1 MMISVQE
8 IESAC
13 DASQPLDFSRHDVEA
28 PELVHTKMFYP
39 YGFPTEVRTNALEI
53 FTHYQELWG
62 KFEKR
67 FDTDTIR
74 VTVHVV
80 EGQSTECPPGP
91 TYRVMMPLMVI
102 VADGDNY
109 AIADLAQN
117 KTQVT
122 ISWAA
127 VNHSQYLRYFFLD
140 STACQHISTRHTTPV
155 HAGCVALNERGV
167 LLLGDSGAGKSS
179 LSYACARAGWTY
191 IADDSSFLLNGGSK
205 RMIIGNCHQVRFRP
219 TAAELFP
226 ELEGLEITP
235 RSTGKPSIEMPMTSF
250 PDVICAQ
257 TTHVD
262 FLVFLNR
269 NLEGTPELVPY
280 RREVARNF
288 MRQILYG
295 LPETRAAQFAAIDRL
310 LTAEVFE
317 LRYRNLD
324 WAVQR
329 LESLAREGN

>member
-1 MMISVQE
+1 MISVQE

-13 DASQPLDFSRHDVEA
+13 DASQTLDFSRHEVEA
-28 PELVHTKMFYP
+28 PELVHAKMFYP
-39 YGFPTEVRTNALEI
+39 YGFPTEVRTNAPVV

-62 KFEKR
+62 KFERR
-67 FDTDTIR
+67 FDTNTIH
-74 VTVHVV
+74 VAVHVV
-80 EGQSTECPPGP
+80 ESQSTECPPAP
-91 TYRVMMPLMVI
+91 TYRVMMPLMAI

-109 AIADLAQN
+109 SIADLAQN
-117 KTQVT
+117 KTQAT

-127 VNHSQYLRYFFLD
+127 LNHAQYVRYFFLD
-140 STACQHISTRHTTPV
+140 STGCHHISTRHTTPV
-155 HAGCVALNERGV
+155 HAGCVALDGRGV

-191 IADDSSFLLNGGSK
+191 VSDDSSYLLNGGSK

-219 TAAELFP
+219 TAAKLFP

-235 RSTGKPSIEMPMTSF
+235 RCQGKPSIEMPMTF
-250 PDVICAQ
+250 RPEVTCAQ
-257 TTHVD
+257 TAQAD

-269 NLEGTPELVPY
+269 ITDAPPELVPY

-317 LRYRNLD
+317 LRYRDLD

-329 LESLAREGN
+329 LATLAREGR